1 MVVITINK
9 FKDVDIPK
17 LASFVFEA
25 TKDTVFHR
33 EDRTRESLEQSFKR
47 MASNE
52 NVLVLIATIEGKIVG
67 VLRIFVG
74 IPEMVLAANWHPRIH
89 HDDSREE
96 IAMEMIQFCKNY
108 IRENGFKRFEIN
120 LIPIKQEHAE
130 VYREYKS
137 WCEKS
142 GLYRTIEE
150 VFLQVKLQNHQL
162 PSIQPSL
169 PEGFRFESIDNV
181 TNDDMESP
189 VLDTFS
195 AGSDRGFVDLT
206 SSQQKVVYNLWFT
219 RDRPFHRSTIIV
231 MKDDEVVGFNVVRVD
246 DDRAHIGPV
255 GVIPKYQRQGIMKA
269 VLHESLKRL
278 EEDGIKIATLETDKN
293 NDPAIGLYTKFGFK
307 EQYTQQYY
315 AWRVE

>member
-1 MVVITINK
+1 MVEITINK

-17 LASFVFEA
+17 LASFIFEA

-33 EDRTRESLEQSFKR
+33 DDRTKESLEESFRR

-52 NVLVLIATIEGKIVG
+52 NVLVLIATTEGKIVG

-74 IPEMVLAANWHPRIH
+74 IPEMVLATNWHPRIH

-96 IAMEMIQFCKNY
+96 IAMEMIQFCKEY
-108 IRENGFKRFEIN
+108 VKENGFKRFEIN

-142 GLYRTIEE
+142 GLYRKTEE
-150 VFLQVKLQNHQL
+150 VVLQGDIQNHQL
-162 PSIQPSL
+162 PSAQPSL

-181 TNDDMESP
+181 TNDDIESP
-189 VLDTFS
+189 VLDSFS
-195 AGSDRGFVDLT
+195 VGSDRGFVNLT
-206 SSQQKVVYNLWFT
+206 NSQQKVVFNIWF
-219 RDRPFHRSTIIV
+219 RRSQPFHRSTILV
-231 MKDDEVVGFNVVRVD
+231 MKDDEVVRFNVVRVND
-246 DDRAHIGPV
+246 DSAHFGPV
-255 GVIPKYQRQGIMKA
+255 GVIPKYHRQGIMKA
-269 VLHESLKRL
+269 VLHESIKRL
-278 EEDGIKIATLETDKN
+278 QEDGIKIAKLETDKT

-307 EQYTQQYY
+307 EQYTQQYFV
-315 AWRVE
+315 WRVE

>member
-1 MVVITINK
+1 MVKITINK

-17 LASFVFEA
+17 LASFMFEA

-33 EDRTRESLEQSFKR
+33 EGRTRESLEQSFKR
-47 MASNE
+47 IASNE

-67 VLRIFVG
+67 VLRVFVG
-74 IPEMVLAANWHPRIH
+74 IPEMVLAGNWHPRIH

-96 IAMEMIQFCKNY
+96 IALEMIQFCKEY
-108 IRENGFKRFEIN
+108 VKENGFKRFEIN

-150 VFLQVKLQNHQL
+150 VFLQVDLQNHQL
-162 PSIQPSL
+162 PSAQPSL

-181 TNDDMESP
+181 ANDDIESP
-189 VLDTFS
+189 VLDSFS
-195 AGSDRGFVDLT
+195 VGSDRGFVDLT
-206 SSQQKVVYNLWFT
+206 SSQQKVVFNLWFT

-231 MKDDEVVGFNVVRVD
+231 MKDDEVVGFSVVRVND
-246 DDRAHIGPV
+246 DGAHIGPV
-255 GVIPKYQRQGIMKA
+255 GVIPKYHRQGIMKA
-269 VLHESLKRL
+269 VLYEAIKRL
-278 EEDGIKIATLETDKN
+278 EEDGIKIATLETDKS

-307 EQYTQQYY
+307 EQYTQEYY